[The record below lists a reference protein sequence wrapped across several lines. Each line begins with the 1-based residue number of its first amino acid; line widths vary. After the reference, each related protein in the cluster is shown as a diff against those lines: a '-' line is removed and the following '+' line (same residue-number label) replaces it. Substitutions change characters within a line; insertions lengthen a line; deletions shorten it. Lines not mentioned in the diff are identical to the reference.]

1 MRTRVRAAVA
11 LVVAAAGCQRA
22 ASTGAAGAGTPRP
35 ARPGMVVSQAWVAE
49 HLADRNVVVLQVGAR
64 AQYDSGHVAGARPVA
79 MGDISLPAVRGGL
92 TLQLPSADS
101 VGAWAR
107 GLGITDRSRV
117 VVIAQDAALQGAT
130 RVVFTLATIGMLDR
144 TALVEGHFGT
154 WRDAGRPVSTAA
166 PAPAVAGALTVRP
179 RPELVATLAQVEA
192 IAMSPTFPTGT
203 ALLDARAPQFY
214 AGNGGG
220 YPRPGHIPTA
230 QNLPFST
237 LSTNG
242 VLKPAAELRP
252 LFAGAGATDGTPV
265 VAYCHIGQQASVLW
279 FVATYLGHEAR
290 IFDGSFQEWSGTE
303 RLPVILPAGKR

>member
-1 MRTRVRAAVA
+1 MARPRVLVALAVA
-11 LVVAAAGCQRA
+11 VAAAGCQRA
-22 ASTGAAGAGTPRP
+22 ASAPGGSAPRP

-49 HLADRNVVVLQVGAR
+49 RLGDPNVVVLQVGAR
-64 AQYDSGHVAGARPVA
+64 AQYDSGHVAGARAVA
-79 MGDISLPAVRGGL
+79 MGDISLPTGQGGL
-92 TLQLPSADS
+92 TLQLPPAET
-101 VGAWAR
+101 VAAWAR
-107 GLGITDRSRV
+107 ALGITDRSRV

-130 RVVFTLATIGMLDR
+130 RVVFTLATIGLLDR

-154 WRDAGRPVSTAA
+154 WREAGRPVSTAV

-192 IAMSPTFPTGT
+192 IAMSPRYPTGT

-237 LSTNG
+237 LSANG

-252 LFAGAGATDGTPV
+252 LFTGAGAAAGTPV

-279 FVATYLGHEAR
+279 FVATYLGYEAR